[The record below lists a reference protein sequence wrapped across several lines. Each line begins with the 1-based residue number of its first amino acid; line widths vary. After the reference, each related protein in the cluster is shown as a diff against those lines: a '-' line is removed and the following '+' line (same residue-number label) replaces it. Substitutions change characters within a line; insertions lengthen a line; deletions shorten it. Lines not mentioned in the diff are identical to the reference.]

1 MNEILLQIDL
11 FLKTILANMGIY
23 APLLACFLISIESII
38 PALPLFVFIS
48 INFIYFGKILGF
60 IISWIFTVIGCL
72 FSFFIFRKMEL
83 KLNKFNKN
91 HSKLFKF
98 TDYFGKLTIP
108 QITLILAVPFTP
120 AFAVNIVAGLS
131 KMNVKKYLI
140 CLLIGKIFL
149 VYFWGFVG
157 TSLIESLRSPV
168 IIFKIIIMLL
178 ISYGL
183 SYIVNK
189 TYELNKLK

>member
-1 MNEILLQIDL
+1 MNEILLSIDS
-11 FLKTILANMGIY
+11 FLKSILINLGVY
-23 APLLACFLISIESII
+23 APLLACFLISIESIL

-60 IISWIFTVIGCL
+60 IISWVFTIIGCL
-72 FSFFIFRKMEL
+72 FSFFIFRKLGL
-83 KLNKFNKN
+83 KLDKFMKK
-91 HSKLFKF
+91 HQKF
-98 TDYFGKLTIP
+98 LKFIDYFDKLTIP

-131 KMNVKKYLI
+131 KTNVKKYLI

-157 TSLIESLRSPV
+157 TSFVESLKDP
-168 IIFKIIIMLL
+168 IIMLKIIIML
-178 ISYGL
+178 IIAYGL